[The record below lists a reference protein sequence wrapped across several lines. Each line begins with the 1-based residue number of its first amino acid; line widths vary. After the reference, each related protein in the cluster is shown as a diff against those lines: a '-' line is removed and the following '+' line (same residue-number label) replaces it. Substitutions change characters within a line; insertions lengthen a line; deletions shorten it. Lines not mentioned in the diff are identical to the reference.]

1 MIRYI
6 EYIIIY
12 SYTSF
17 FFSTLNGLQSLDFN
31 GFKWPIRLLFHIM
44 IDVNTAR
51 SKPACLL
58 LKRIRHFVVQGL
70 NQLLW
75 PAVCTNCRQSISE
88 TDHDLCQDCWDELL
102 ACTGADYCRRCGRE
116 TSRFAIVEGA
126 CPDCQG
132 KEIHFDRIAR
142 AGMYNRSLRQLI
154 LAFKNGK
161 TEHAHVLAFLAHSTL
176 LASDFYRDV
185 ELFVPVPLHWSRRLI
200 RGYNQSHI
208 LARKLSHSTAKIN
221 TDLVRIRRTR
231 SQPAMTS
238 PAARARNVAGA
249 FAVRNGHPFA
259 GLRICL
265 VDDIKT
271 SGATLNECASVL
283 KRAGAIKVFA
293 LVLAVAGQ
301 KSG

>member
-1 MIRYI
+1 M
-6 EYIIIY
+6 
-12 SYTSF
+12 
-17 FFSTLNGLQSLDFN
+17 
-31 GFKWPIRLLFHIM
+31 
-44 IDVNTAR
+44 
-51 SKPACLL
+51 
-58 LKRIRHFVVQGL
+58 
-70 NQLLW
+70 
-75 PAVCTNCRQSISE
+75 
-88 TDHDLCQDCWDELL
+88 CQDCWDGLL

-116 TSRFAIVEGA
+116 ASRFAIVDGA

-132 KEIHFDRIAR
+132 KAIHFDRIAR
-142 AGMYNRSLRQLI
+142 AGMYSRSLQQLI

-161 TEHAHVLAFLAHSTL
+161 TEHAHVLDFMANSAL
-176 LASDFYRDV
+176 LASDFYREV
-185 ELFVPVPLHWSRRLI
+185 ELFVPVPLHWSRRMI

-208 LARKLSHSTAKIN
+208 LAQKLNHPTGRVS

-231 SQPAMTS
+231 LQPAMAS

-259 GLRICL
+259 SRKICL

-283 KRAGAIKVFA
+283 KQAGAFKVFA

-301 KSG
+301 STG